1 MNTESVEIWHGIVT
15 ADEGLYDGFWIVLD
29 EEERRQA
36 KRFSNTLLHNRYVE
50 VHGRLRYLLAD
61 KVNQAPDKITIN
73 KTKQGKP
80 YLADY
85 PELAF
90 NLSHSAEQM
99 LVAFAWNCRVG
110 IDVEQCKSRANLNGL
125 VNKCFAEPEKSYWNQ
140 LPDNEKHQ
148 AFYRFWTRKEAFVKA
163 TGHGIVLG
171 LDQCVVNTANP
182 VEFTSVPVQ
191 CGKAS
196 IWSIQ
201 DLELGE
207 GLCGAIVADK
217 KLNDIV
223 LMHL

>member
-1 MNTESVEIWHGIVT
+1 M
-15 ADEGLYDGFWIVLD
+15 
-29 EEERRQA
+29 
-36 KRFSNTLLHNRYVE
+36 LLHKRYVE
-50 VHGRLRYLLAD
+50 IHGRVRQLLAGII
-61 KVNQAPDKITIN
+61 KQAADKIIIN

-80 YLADY
+80 FLADY

-99 LVAFAWNCRVG
+99 LIAVAWHCRVG
-110 IDVEQCKSRANLNGL
+110 VDIEICKSRVNLSGL
-125 VNKCFAEPEKSYWNQ
+125 VKKCFAEVEMNYWNQ
-140 LPDNEKHQ
+140 LPDNEKNH

-171 LDQCVVNTANP
+171 LDQCIVNPENP
-182 VEFTSVPVQ
+182 VEFTSVPMQ

-207 GLCGAIVADK
+207 GLSAAIVADK
-217 KLNDIV
+217 KFNEITLK
-223 LMHL
+223 HL